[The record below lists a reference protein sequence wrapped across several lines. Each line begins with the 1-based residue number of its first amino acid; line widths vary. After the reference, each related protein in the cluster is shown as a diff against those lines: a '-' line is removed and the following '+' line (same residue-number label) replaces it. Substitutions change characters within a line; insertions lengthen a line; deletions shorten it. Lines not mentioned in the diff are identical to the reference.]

1 MAIVLIVLTTVPTF
15 RPFFELTTLPHW
27 LWFASI
33 AVMLVAAG
41 CEWGRQKADRLAK
54 LNVNG
59 HNGGDLATVANP
71 SRRFCM
77 RAIIVGCGRVGTRLA
92 QLLEQEAHQVVIVD
106 RNPAAFDRLHAG
118 FAGQCVVGTGF
129 DRDTLREA
137 GIERADAFA
146 AVTSGDNSNFVAA
159 TVARDTFRVPT
170 VIARIY
176 DPQREQIYRRLGIR
190 TISPTD
196 WGAHKIKR
204 LLVASA
210 LRSQYE
216 LGNGEVEL
224 IAGRIS
230 TLLAGR
236 SVRDISSG
244 GRGDGLFD
252 RACGTRI
259 RADNGDAARRRRP
272 RSSERGSWCGG

>member
-1 MAIVLIVLTTVPTF
+1 
-15 RPFFELTTLPHW
+15 
-27 LWFASI
+27 
-33 AVMLVAAG
+33 
-41 CEWGRQKADRLAK
+41 
-54 LNVNG
+54 
-59 HNGGDLATVANP
+59 
-71 SRRFCM
+71 M

-92 QLLEQEAHQVVIVD
+92 QLLEQEAHEVVVID
-106 RNPAAFDRLHAG
+106 KNPAAFKRLPAG
-118 FAGQCVVGTGF
+118 FAGTTVTGTGF

-176 DPQREQIYRRLGIR
+176 DPQREQIYRRMGIR

-204 LLVASA
+204 LLMASA

-224 IAGRIS
+224 IAGRVS
-230 TLLAGR
+230 SLLAGR
-236 SVRDISSG
+236 AVRDISLAGEAMVFSIVRD
-244 GRGDGLFD
+244 GRAFVPTLGTLLEEGDQVHLSVD
-252 RACGTRI
+252 RGAVDKLEGMLR
-259 RADNGDAARRRRP
+259 
-272 RSSERGSWCGG
+272 

>member
-1 MAIVLIVLTTVPTF
+1 
-15 RPFFELTTLPHW
+15 
-27 LWFASI
+27 
-33 AVMLVAAG
+33 
-41 CEWGRQKADRLAK
+41 
-54 LNVNG
+54 
-59 HNGGDLATVANP
+59 
-71 SRRFCM
+71 M

-106 RNPAAFDRLHAG
+106 RNPAAFDRLHVG
-118 FAGQCVVGTGF
+118 FAGRCVVGTGF

-230 TLLAGR
+230 SLLAGR
-236 SVRDISSG
+236 SVRDISLAGEAMVFSIVRAG
-244 GRGDGLFD
+244 HAFVPTMGTLLEEGDQVHLSVDRGAVDKLEGML
-252 RACGTRI
+252 R
-259 RADNGDAARRRRP
+259 
-272 RSSERGSWCGG
+272 